1 MAVGPV
7 EYMVVA
13 FPGNEFK
20 GEIAPALRQLVE
32 EGTID
37 VIDFAFIHKDVAG
50 DVTILELEQEGSA
63 IFEAFEA
70 LSAKRGGLISDQ
82 DMLTIA
88 EALDPN
94 SSAAVLVWEDSWAE
108 RFVGAVRRAGG
119 VVVDLQRVPA
129 DVVEA
134 ALAYQANPTTA

>member
-7 EYMVVA
+7 EYIVIA
-13 FPGNEFK
+13 FPGNQFK
-20 GEIAPALRQLVE
+20 GEVAPALRQLVE

-37 VIDFAFIHKDVAG
+37 VIDLAFIHKDVAG
-50 DVTILELEQEGSA
+50 DVTIMELEQEDSA
-63 IFEAFEA
+63 IFAAFESLA
-70 LSAKRGGLISDQ
+70 AKRGGLISDE

-88 EALDPN
+88 AALDPN
-94 SSAAVLVWEDSWAE
+94 SSAAVIVWEDSWAE

-129 DVVEA
+129 DAVEA
-134 ALAYQANPTTA
+134 AIAFQASATQS

>member
-7 EYMVVA
+7 EYIVIA
-13 FPGNEFK
+13 FPGNQFK
-20 GEIAPALRQLVE
+20 GEVAPALRQLVE

-37 VIDFAFIHKDVAG
+37 VIDLAFIHKDVAG
-50 DVTILELEQEGSA
+50 DVTIMELEQEDSA
-63 IFEAFEA
+63 IFAAFESLA
-70 LSAKRGGLISDQ
+70 AKRGGLISDE

-88 EALDPN
+88 AALDPN
-94 SSAAVLVWEDSWAE
+94 SSAAVIVWEDRWAE

-129 DVVEA
+129 DAVEA
-134 ALAYQANPTTA
+134 AIAFQASATQS